1 MVQYNPDY
9 NPNTKILYYTANSIK
24 VVSNNSQRTIKVVS
38 NNSQT
43 YNMSV
48 KRMMGTIIVLNNFNT
63 ILSSLQYVHNTIY
76 LYTYAEVTDVLNV
89 FS

>member
-9 NPNTKILYYTANSIK
+9 NPNTKILYYTANS
-24 VVSNNSQRTIKVVS
+24 IKVVS